1 MLGSN
6 SIEAY
11 GFSAS
16 FTIASTTLTQFIVFL
31 PKVTNTRT
39 LAVNTLIPTAFQLK
53 MNILKSVSNIFN
65 HLNIHVYILGLR
77 GFERKG

>member
-1 MLGSN
+1 MIFCFAIKIGLAINYVLGSN

-39 LAVNTLIPTAFQLK
+39 LAVNLLIPAAYQIK
-53 MNILKSVSNIFN
+53 MNI
-65 HLNIHVYILGLR
+65 
-77 GFERKG
+77 